1 VEQGIPGSAPGGT
14 NAKQSPFNAGRAL
27 QTNKVHAGGSA
38 AAPDATQRLNQADP
52 KSVVGSNEMPGG
64 KGRIDQVLHLG
75 LRINSI
81 NAQFL
86 FAATGPGD
94 ARHPRNGVIAR
105 RQFQHHEAAIE
116 LWCPWIAALCNQA
129 VG

>member
-1 VEQGIPGSAPGGT
+1 M
-14 NAKQSPFNAGRAL
+14 
-27 QTNKVHAGGSA
+27 VHAGGSA
-38 AAPDATQRLNQADP
+38 AAPGATQRQNQADP
-52 KSVVGSNEMPGG
+52 KSVVGSKELPGG

-75 LRINSI
+75 LRINSK

-86 FAATGPGD
+86 FAATAPGD
-94 ARHPRNGVIAR
+94 ARHPLKGVIAR
-105 RQFQHHEAAIE
+105 RQFHHREAAIE